1 MCVCVWAWVGGGGGG
16 GVRRG
21 EMRVC
26 MQVSSVCV
34 RDKGSSSLM
43 FILRVWQININ

>member
-1 MCVCVWAWVGGGGGG
+1 MCVCVCVCVGGRGGG

-21 EMRVC
+21 EMRWC

-34 RDKGSSSLM
+34 RDKGSSLM